1 MLVIILLQVFCLST
15 TPSQGL
21 QNFSSERKYK
31 SPLHLEF
38 YSGSGEI
45 EKESTFY
52 YKKPTTFNFPTTFS
66 ITNAYEAATNKNRS
80 KLKCFVKFLFKIT
93 KLN

>member
-1 MLVIILLQVFCLST
+1 MFKHI
-15 TPSQGL
+15 
-21 QNFSSERKYK
+21 QNYFHLNLISSKINYEL
-31 SPLHLEF
+31 PLHLEF
-38 YSGSGEI
+38 FSGSGEI

-52 YKKPTTFNFPTTFS
+52 HKKPTTFNFPTTFS

-80 KLKCFVKFLFKIT
+80 KFKCFVKFLFKIT